1 MDQCPRCASNEIAST
16 DNFCKV
22 CGFTLF
28 QITLEKVEVIPE
40 TAAATAA
47 SEQPKLIMTSRFFIF
62 PDLSDEEIDM
72 LHMAL
77 MRRAFEWAR
86 ANGFSNK

>member
-28 QITLEKVEVIPE
+28 QITLEQVEVISE

-47 SEQPKLIMTSRFFIF
+47 SEQPKLIMT
-62 PDLSDEEIDM
+62 E
-72 LHMAL
+72 
-77 MRRAFEWAR
+77 
-86 ANGFSNK
+86 